1 MAPPDALGSARV
13 SFDAPAPDVKST
25 DGGSENLLRDAAL
38 TTECTTSPT
47 TGMPLVALDGP
58 AAWKPEDL
66 RASQNWGRTLT
77 EAQISELHAVLA
89 HAKAN
94 GLEWEEVDGMNIPAN
109 MTKELFAL
117 GPELRSLVATMAAE
131 LEDGTG
137 AVMIENFP
145 VHGIPHED
153 VGALYV
159 GLCSHIGAL
168 RWAIQ
173 RGAQVPQPRLR
184 RPSRPRQGGD
194 EGQHP
199 GGWQAVQQLLPAA
212 HRQVRRHLLLGI
224 ARRGQGCASR
234 VCSCATAFNEMLK
247 KYPRLVPKLFN
258 PVERIWEGEDGKVAL
273 PLMDITKEGKFTS
286 QISPSTS
293 TARSRCRTPARSTT
307 RPSKPSTWSKR
318 SGWRT
323 ASNSSCS
330 PASRTG
336 STTTRCTMDA
346 PDGRTP
352 PKRTSPPS
360 TRQTPS
366 PRRPMKMKTARRRPA
381 GCCSASGCRRTTP
394 ARSRTIRD
402 TAACGRRR
410 TRRRPR
416 RTRTRAR
423 DRRIVPRG
431 SPPGHGVREA
441 QLLRSVQASLR
452 MNRREEYAPISS
464 RRV

>member
-77 EAQISELHAVLA
+77 EAQISELHAALA

-168 RWAIQ
+168 RWQSSAGLRSRS
-173 RGAQVPQPRLR
+173 RGYGVHLGRVRAEMKGNTPEAGKQSNNYFRLHTDR
-184 RPSRPRQGGD
+184 CDVIS
-194 EGQHP
+194 
-199 GGWQAVQQLLPAA
+199 
-212 HRQVRRHLLLGI
+212 LLGI
-224 ARRGQGCASR
+224 RAAAKGGASR
-234 VCSCATAFNEMLK
+234 VCSAVTVFNEMLK
-247 KYPRLVPKLFN
+247 KYPCLVPKLFN

-286 QISPSTS
+286 QISPSYIECAQLLPN
-293 TARSRCRTPARSTT
+293 ARPLDDETIEAIDLVEEVGLENCVEFVMQPGMAY
-307 RPSKPSTWSKR
+307 WLNNHQVYH
-318 SGWRT
+318 G
-323 ASNSSCS
+323 
-330 PASRTG
+330 RTG
-336 STTTRCTMDA
+336 WADTAEEDVPSFDA
-346 PDGRTP
+346 PDPVPSSTDEDENGAEATGRLLF
-352 PKRTSPPS
+352 RVWLSPYNSRALPDD
-360 TRQTPS
+360 PGY
-366 PRRPMKMKTARRRPA
+366 RRLWGAVEPGA
-381 GCCSASGCRRTTP
+381 
-394 ARSRTIRD
+394 
-402 TAACGRRR
+402 
-410 TRRRPR
+410 
-416 RTRTRAR
+416 
-423 DRRIVPRG
+423 PRG
-431 SPPGHGVREA
+431 GLEPALATGESSPEV
-441 QLLRSVQASLR
+441 LRQAMASAKHNYYGLYK
-452 MNRREEYAPISS
+452 RRYA
-464 RRV
+464 

>member
-77 EAQISELHAVLA
+77 EAQISELHAALA

-168 RWAIQ
+168 RWQSSA
-173 RGAQVPQPRLR
+173 GL
-184 RPSRPRQGGD
+184 
-194 EGQHP
+194 
-199 GGWQAVQQLLPAA
+199 
-212 HRQVRRHLLLGI
+212 
-224 ARRGQGCASR
+224 
-234 VCSCATAFNEMLK
+234 
-247 KYPRLVPKLFN
+247 
-258 PVERIWEGEDGKVAL
+258 
-273 PLMDITKEGKFTS
+273 
-286 QISPSTS
+286 
-293 TARSRCRTPARSTT
+293 RSR
-307 RPSKPSTWSKR
+307 
-318 SGWRT
+318 
-323 ASNSSCS
+323 
-330 PASRTG
+330 SRG
-336 STTTRCTMDA
+336 YGVHL
-346 PDGRTP
+346 GRVRAEMKGNTCLLY
-352 PKRTSPPS
+352 TS
-360 TRQTPS
+360 PS
-366 PRRPMKMKTARRRPA
+366 PRDATLSRMPS
-381 GCCSASGCRRTTP
+381 SA
-394 ARSRTIRD
+394 
-402 TAACGRRR
+402 
-410 TRRRPR
+410 
-416 RTRTRAR
+416 
-423 DRRIVPRG
+423 
-431 SPPGHGVREA
+431 
-441 QLLRSVQASLR
+441 
-452 MNRREEYAPISS
+452 
-464 RRV
+464 